1 MAEIRIEAD
10 ELVVELSELEKVGAL
25 RGDVHAPLSAVRV
38 VRVAEDP
45 RPELRGMR
53 APGTGI
59 PGVIALGS
67 RRGAGHDFVAVYHN
81 RPAVVVEL
89 DGAEFDRLVIT
100 VPDPEATAAELRA
113 AAGIAAP

>member
-1 MAEIRIEAD
+1 MVA
-10 ELVVELSELEKVGAL
+10 LSDLEKVGAL
-25 RGDVHAPLSAVRV
+25 RGDVRVPLSAVRV
-38 VRVAEDP
+38 VRVADDP

-67 RRGAGHDFVAVYHN
+67 RRGEGHDFGAVYHN

-89 DGAEFDRLVIT
+89 EGTSYDRLVVSID
-100 VPDPEATAAELRA
+100 DPEHVAATIRA
-113 AAGIAAP
+113 AAGL